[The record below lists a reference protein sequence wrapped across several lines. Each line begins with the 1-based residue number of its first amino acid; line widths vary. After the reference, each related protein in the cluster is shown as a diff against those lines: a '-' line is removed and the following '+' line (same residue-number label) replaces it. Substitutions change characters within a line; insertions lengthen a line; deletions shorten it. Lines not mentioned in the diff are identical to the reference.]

1 MTIQLGHNAL
11 SAVDCLFG
19 VSIDEVIRICDN
31 AIADTETC
39 RSIAFW
45 LDMAC
50 KAMRKGYHN
59 TAHEDL
65 GCAYRNIEAIFNED
79 TRIRARELYRATAY
93 NLR

>member
-1 MTIQLGHNAL
+1 MTIQLGNAAL

-45 LDMAC
+45 LDGAIWAF
-50 KAMRKGYHN
+50 KRGWHN
-59 TAHEDL
+59 TAHEHL
-65 GCAYRNIEAIFNED
+65 GSAYTNIEAILNEN